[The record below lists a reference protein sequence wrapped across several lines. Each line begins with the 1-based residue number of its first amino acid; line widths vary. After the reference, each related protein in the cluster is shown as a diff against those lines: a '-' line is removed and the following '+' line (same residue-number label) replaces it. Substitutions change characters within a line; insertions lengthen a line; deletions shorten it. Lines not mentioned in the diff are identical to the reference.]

1 MYFSAPWCQ
10 PCQVFGPV
18 VNEVAQEFPNIVV
31 EKLNIDDVDN
41 QMLGLQ
47 YGVMSIPTLVVGD
60 KKLVGAVDPTQ
71 LRTWLENQI
80 AA

>member
-1 MYFSAPWCQ
+1 
-10 PCQVFGPV
+10 V

-60 KKLVGAVDPTQ
+60 KKLVGAVDPMQ
-71 LRTWLENQI
+71 LRAWLENQI